1 MPKEVKQQKSTKS
14 RYLIPVIIVIVIALL
29 DQTLL
34 GGNTKYYIKWVQ
46 CGQQPVQIQTMP
58 GRAWYE
64 DTIPYPTTLRNTAL
78 YCSPFDA
85 EKHGYSASATGHD
98 FPVLTERN
106 ALCRGPN
113 DPEPVTAVVF
123 PVCE

>member
-46 CGQQPVQIQTMP
+46 CGQQPVQIQSMP
-58 GRAWYE
+58 GKAWYE
-64 DTIPYPTTLRNTAL
+64 DTIPYPITLRNTAL
-78 YCSPFDA
+78 YCSPYDA
-85 EKHGYSASATGHD
+85 ERAGYSASENRRYYPNLEKTGE
-98 FPVLTERN
+98 LTDPQKER
-106 ALCRGPN
+106 LERLQ
-113 DPEPVTAVVF
+113 
-123 PVCE
+123 